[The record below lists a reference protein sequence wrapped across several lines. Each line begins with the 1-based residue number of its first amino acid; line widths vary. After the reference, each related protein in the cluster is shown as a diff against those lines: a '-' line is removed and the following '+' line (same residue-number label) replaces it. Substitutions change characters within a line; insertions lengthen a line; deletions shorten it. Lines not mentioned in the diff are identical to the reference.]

1 MNEVFYSSI
10 FGELTKQVQ
19 IRIDAASELR
29 KRLFDQNIYE
39 RFLDWDTPT
48 VGLNFEEL
56 IGSYNLSVAAAT
68 LDSKG
73 KEPIM
78 GTEGL
83 ETIKQKV
90 LTHQMSY
97 SMPIEEYRKVL
108 QILDSRMLSD
118 SAKTQQLI
126 NLMWNNVT
134 KVVNSVQSKLDIIF
148 LGALSNKGVFT
159 FDASNNPEGGVRGT
173 IDYKMPSENIATAKT
188 LWTDGNKDTVDTL
201 EDIQAI
207 LDAAQDKVT
216 FDRILLSQ
224 KRLSYILRNKKMKL
238 AVFGSDKSSTP
249 LLLANL
255 NEFMRSNGFPT
266 FEVIRRMT
274 RIQDNGKLTEYS
286 PWNDKNL
293 VFVPA
298 GKLGV
303 IKNAYADNELRQ
315 EPGVKSSPIVE
326 DAFRNI
332 EATDNTRTV
341 ASYMNP
347 KSRQAVTFGLGYRGR
362 LFYADVAY
370 KYDFYK
376 SDFYMFDD
384 VALQATKVTNERHQL
399 LLTLGVHF

>member
-134 KVVNSVQSKLDIIF
+134 LETLLRKEDVKVADKLMEDLNVRYDRLFASI
-148 LGALSNKGVFT
+148 SGV
-159 FDASNNPEGGVRGT
+159 
-173 IDYKMPSENIATAKT
+173 
-188 LWTDGNKDTVDTL
+188 
-201 EDIQAI
+201 
-207 LDAAQDKVT
+207 
-216 FDRILLSQ
+216 
-224 KRLSYILRNKKMKL
+224 
-238 AVFGSDKSSTP
+238 ST
-249 LLLANL
+249 
-255 NEFMRSNGFPT
+255 GFPAAPT
-266 FEVIRRMT
+266 
-274 RIQDNGKLTEYS
+274 D
-286 PWNDKNL
+286 
-293 VFVPA
+293 
-298 GKLGV
+298 LGV
-303 IKNAYADNELRQ
+303 KNPPPIKLEL
-315 EPGVKSSPIVE
+315 K
-326 DAFRNI
+326 
-332 EATDNTRTV
+332 
-341 ASYMNP
+341 
-347 KSRQAVTFGLGYRGR
+347 
-362 LFYADVAY
+362 
-370 KYDFYK
+370 
-376 SDFYMFDD
+376 
-384 VALQATKVTNERHQL
+384 
-399 LLTLGVHF
+399 